1 MKKITHRGAHVRDV
15 IILKGYT
22 IQGVAN
28 KLGKYRTTLT
38 KWFTQ
43 EDLDYKIIKQVG
55 DAVDY
60 DFADDFPEMAGVYS
74 HKKNYSKEKSIRELE
89 EKLKFWQDEVYRM
102 SLHNKALEQR
112 IEELESD
119 SYQIAAEPKSGWE
132 KKKGA

>member
-15 IILKGYT
+15 IILNGYT

-43 EDLDYKIIKQVG
+43 EDLDYKYIKLIG
-55 DAVDY
+55 DAINYDY
-60 DFADDFPEMAGVYS
+60 TSDFPEMEGIYS
-74 HKKNYSKEKSIRELE
+74 HKKNYTKEKNLREAE
-89 EKLKFWQDEVYRM
+89 DKLKFWMDEVYRLSM
-102 SLHNKALEQR
+102 ANKALEQR
-112 IEELESD
+112 IEELEGNL
-119 SYQIAAEPKSGWE
+119 QIAAEPKEGWE